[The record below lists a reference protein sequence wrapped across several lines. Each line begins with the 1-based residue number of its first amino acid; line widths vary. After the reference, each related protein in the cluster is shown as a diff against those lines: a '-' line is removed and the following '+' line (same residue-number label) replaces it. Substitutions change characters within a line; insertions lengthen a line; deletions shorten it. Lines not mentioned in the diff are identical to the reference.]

1 MKKRMIVMA
10 VFVVMIVVLPYWA
23 LADHQAEH
31 TDKWDDL
38 NKLTDTALQLSK
50 QNRFEESRKLIDYF
64 QREFEESVKGDG
76 GISATDIRTI
86 SASQQTAAK
95 MLQENGITHDE
106 KVRALIQLR
115 LVVDAAASEHQP
127 LWSSM
132 EEPVMSAF
140 SQVKGDV
147 ESGDHQSFQQNWAEF
162 VSLYETVYPSMMM
175 DLDSEQL
182 KRMDAHRSVV
192 EDAIFTQ
199 IPVESQVNQLALM
212 EEELQDLFNRV
223 KEDEADPSLWWVMI
237 STGSIIFMSLTYTGW
252 RKYRGEKEKMNRER
266 DMNK

>member
-1 MKKRMIVMA
+1 MKKRKMVIAFFVILIVA
-10 VFVVMIVVLPYWA
+10 LPYWA
-23 LADHQAEH
+23 LADHQANH
-31 TDKWDDL
+31 TGEWEDL
-38 NKLTDTALQLSK
+38 NKLSDTALQLSK
-50 QNRFEESRKLIDYF
+50 ENRFEESLQLVEYF
-64 QREFEESVKGDG
+64 QREFEKTLKDDG
-76 GISATDIRTI
+76 SISAKDIRTI

-95 MLQENGITHDE
+95 MLQETGITPDE

-147 ESGDHQSFQQNWAEF
+147 KMGDHQSFQQNWDEF

-175 DLDSEQL
+175 DIDSEQL

-212 EEELQDLFNRV
+212 EEELQNLFNRV
-223 KEDEADPSLWWVMI
+223 KEDDADPSLLWVMI
-237 STGSIIFMSLTYTGW
+237 STGSIIFLSLSYTGW
-252 RKYRGEKEKMNRER
+252 RKYRGEKDKVNRER